1 MYSLK
6 DIKQENC
13 KNLDSL
19 RKSICMN
26 NALHEWLLLHISGWL
41 LPHIRTHL
49 EVNIMVH
56 ALINII
62 WKQRQASLVNIVSS
76 RIAMAIETLSPQTKQ
91 TRIA

>member
-19 RKSICMN
+19 RKFICMN

-62 WKQRQASLVNIVSS
+62 WEAEAGLVNIVSS